1 MAYRYVFLGPPGS
14 GKGTQAQALA
24 QALQVPHISTGEMF
38 RAAVAAQGELGKRID
53 GLLKAGQLVPDNV
66 TNELIA
72 ERLQQPGATS
82 GFILDGYPR
91 SLVQAEFLSQLAP
104 DTQALLIDLPD
115 AEAVRRIAGRRTC
128 LKCGA
133 VYHLNYQPPQQ
144 TDVCDK
150 CGSALEQ
157 RNDQTEAVLKERL
170 LIYHQQTEPLVEYY
184 RQRGVLVTVD
194 GSPAIPEVTARIRAA
209 LGV

>member
-1 MAYRYVFLGPPGS
+1 MAHRYVFLGPPGS

-157 RNDQTEAVLKERL
+157 RNDQTEAVVKERL

-184 RQRGVLVTVD
+184 RQRGVLGTVD

>member
-53 GLLKAGQLVPDNV
+53 GLLKAGQLVPDDA

-133 VYHLNYQPPQQ
+133 VYHLNYQPPPQ
-144 TDVCDK
+144 TGVCDK

>member
-1 MAYRYVFLGPPGS
+1 MAHRYVFLGPPGS

-91 SLVQAEFLSQLAP
+91 SLVQAEFLSQLAL

-184 RQRGVLVTVD
+184 RQRGVLATVD

>member
-1 MAYRYVFLGPPGS
+1 MAHRYVFLGPPGS

-38 RAAVAAQGELGKRID
+38 RAAVAVQGELGKRID

-133 VYHLNYQPPQQ
+133 VYHLNYQPPPQ
-144 TDVCDK
+144 TGVCDK

-157 RNDQTEAVLKERL
+157 RNDQTEAVVKERL

>member
-53 GLLKAGQLVPDNV
+53 GLLKAGQLVPDDA

>member
-157 RNDQTEAVLKERL
+157 RNDQTEAVVKERL

-184 RQRGVLVTVD
+184 RQRGVLATVD

>member
-1 MAYRYVFLGPPGS
+1 MAHRYVFLGPPGS

-133 VYHLNYQPPQQ
+133 VYHLHYQPPPQ
-144 TDVCDK
+144 TGVCDK

-184 RQRGVLVTVD
+184 RQRGVLATVD

>member
-53 GLLKAGQLVPDNV
+53 GLLKAGQLVPDDA

-184 RQRGVLVTVD
+184 RQRGVLATVD

>member
-38 RAAVAAQGELGKRID
+38 RAAVAAQRELGKRID
-53 GLLKAGQLVPDNV
+53 SLLKAGQLVPDNV

-184 RQRGVLVTVD
+184 RQRGVLATVD